1 MIDLHVHSTAS
12 DGTFTPSELV
22 EYAITHGISAFALT
36 DHDSVNG
43 LEEAISYAKE
53 LSGVVCEKNP
63 EGNELEV
70 IPGIEFSTEYEGKDI
85 HIVGL
90 YVDYKN
96 PAFVKPLVSFIES
109 RNTRNQKMCALLRE
123 HGIDITYE
131 ALQAENPGAVITR
144 AHYGKYLLENGYVG
158 SMNEAFDRYIGD
170 HAPCF
175 LPREKV
181 TPESAIKLILE
192 AGGVPVLAHPV
203 LYRMSDRRLDALVAQ
218 LKEAGLMGIEVIY
231 STYNT
236 AETRD
241 MQALADK
248 YDLLVSG
255 GSDFHGANKKDL
267 NFGTGYG
274 KLYLHEDIL
283 EKIKAAL

>member
-12 DGTFTPSELV
+12 DGTFTPSALV
-22 EYAITHGISAFALT
+22 EYALTHGISAFALT
-36 DHDSVNG
+36 DHDSIDG

-53 LSGVVCEKNP
+53 LSGKICEKNP
-63 EGNELEV
+63 DGNTLEV

-90 YVDYKN
+90 YVDYTN
-96 PAFVKPLVSFIES
+96 PKFVEPLAAFIES
-109 RNTRNQKMCALLRE
+109 RNIRNEKMCALLRE

-131 ALQAENPGAVITR
+131 ALKATAPGATITR
-144 AHYGKYLLENGYVG
+144 AHYGKYLLNNGYVK
-158 SMNEAFDRYIGD
+158 SMNEAFERYIGD

-181 TPESAIKLILE
+181 TPEEAIELILS

-203 LYRMSDRRLDALVAQ
+203 LYRMSDQRLDTLVAK
-218 LKEAGLMGIEVIY
+218 LKAAGLMGIEVIY

-241 MQALADK
+241 MQALANK

-255 GSDFHGANKKDL
+255 GSDFHGENKKDL

-274 KLYLHEDIL
+274 KLYVHEDIL